1 MRNVLLLPT
10 VDNNKVLSLFLAE
23 IHVRLSDK
31 VLTLKKKTKCNCQR
45 ITTEL
50 ICNSISKTNIHL
62 VPHIFHIMI
71 FEILYNNSA
80 ITDLSAVRTE
90 STTKSIV
97 PMDCSR
103 DIPIIHSIYNRRSFK
118 KVPEAPIL

>member
-1 MRNVLLLPT
+1 MRNVFLLPT

-31 VLTLKKKTKCNCQR
+31 VLTLKKKNKCNCQR

-97 PMDCSR
+97 PTDCSR

-118 KVPEAPIL
+118 KVQEAPIL